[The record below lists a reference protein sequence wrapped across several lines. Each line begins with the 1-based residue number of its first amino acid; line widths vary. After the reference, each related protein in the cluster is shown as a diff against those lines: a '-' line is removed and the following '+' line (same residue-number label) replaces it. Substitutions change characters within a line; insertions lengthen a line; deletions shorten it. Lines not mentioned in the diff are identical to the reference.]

1 MNRRLSLRQYLSL
14 CLKLFNILIITIGL
28 FFISLILLP
37 FYRTQ
42 YVLDTVFEI
51 IDMYDSFIFQL

>member
-28 FFISLILLP
+28 FIISLMLLP
-37 FYRTQ
+37 FYKTK
-42 YVLDTVFEI
+42 YVIDTVIEI
-51 IDMYDSFIFQL
+51 VDMYDSFIFQL

>member
-1 MNRRLSLRQYLSL
+1 MNRRLLLRQYLSL

-28 FFISLILLP
+28 FFISLVLLP
-37 FYRTQ
+37 FYKTE

-51 IDMYDSFIFQL
+51 VDMYNSFVFQL

>member
-28 FFISLILLP
+28 LFISLILLP
-37 FYRTQ
+37 FYKTK

-51 IDMYDSFIFQL
+51 VDMYNSFVFQL

>member
-37 FYRTQ
+37 FYKTE
-42 YVLDTVFEI
+42 YALDTVFEI
-51 IDMYDSFIFQL
+51 VDMYNSFVFQL